1 MPLPQMQPVG
11 QDGRRRPG
19 SPSQRSEDGGSRPFC
34 FPGSDLLFGGCQIC
48 SVDDGEFKERG
59 FRRLRGGGQ
68 QWVWLNGADALCATD
83 SRSKNAVQDCVEDV
97 EGTSLGNEDSEDE
110 SYTEDNGGPPTAAPM
125 VPQHDSGNIQCRNP
139 EEAALQQEVEALL
152 WSAGDVFAQ
161 KGWELGP
168 IGGGRYRLNGR
179 GIKLSLLPVGAPL
192 PYFTHIAP
200 VLGFDVAERAAR
212 LTVCDGS
219 LRQPLLDY
227 LLATGQNESYDQRGT
242 ENVMGVSGAGQ
253 FLDFNVAETG
263 DRLIE
268 MKHATIQA
276 AIRRR
281 AGGGAEAPGMTALQ
295 ADGAKLLEVRPGG
308 RLGGSRCSSRAGSQ
322 PPVVN

>member
-1 MPLPQMQPVG
+1 M
-11 QDGRRRPG
+11 
-19 SPSQRSEDGGSRPFC
+19 
-34 FPGSDLLFGGCQIC
+34 LFGQCQIC

-68 QWVWLNGADALCATD
+68 QWVWNGAEALCATD
-83 SRSKNAVQDCVEDV
+83 SKSKQAVQDCVEEL

-110 SYTEDNGGPPTAAPM
+110 SCADDTGRASTAVLATGPHSKGASQNGI
-125 VPQHDSGNIQCRNP
+125 SP
-139 EEAALQQEVEALL
+139 EVDALQNEVEALL
-152 WSAGDVFAQ
+152 WSAGDIFAS
-161 KGWELGP
+161 KGWELGS

-179 GIKLSLLPVGAPL
+179 AIKLLLLPLGAPL

-200 VLGFDVAERAAR
+200 MLGFDVAERAAR

-227 LLATGQNESYDQRGT
+227 LLGTGQNESYDQRGT
-242 ENVMGVSGAGQ
+242 ENPMGVSGAGQ

-295 ADGAKLLEVRPGG
+295 ADGAKLLEGKASSGVALARGSQV
-308 RLGGSRCSSRAGSQ
+308 GSRCCSRAGSQ
-322 PPVVN
+322 PPVNSDVSAGPHLIVA

>member
-1 MPLPQMQPVG
+1 M
-11 QDGRRRPG
+11 
-19 SPSQRSEDGGSRPFC
+19 
-34 FPGSDLLFGGCQIC
+34 LFGNCQIC

-83 SRSKNAVQDCVEDV
+83 SKSKAAVQDCVEDV
-97 EGTSLGNEDSEDE
+97 DGTSLGNDSEDE
-110 SYTEDNGGPPTAAPM
+110 SYAEDNGCPPMAVPAT
-125 VPQHDSGNIQCRNP
+125 VPQHAGANPLVRNA
-139 EEAALQQEVEALL
+139 EEDALQREVEALL
-152 WSAGDVFAQ
+152 WNAGDIFAS

-179 GIKLSLLPVGAPL
+179 GIKLSLLPLGAPL

-200 VLGFDVAERAAR
+200 GVGFDVAERAAR

-227 LLATGQNESYDQRGT
+227 LLGTGQNESYDQRGT
-242 ENVMGVSGAGQ
+242 ENPMGVSGAGQ
-253 FLDFNVAETG
+253 YLDFNVAETG

-295 ADGAKLLEVRPGG
+295 ADGAKLLEGKT
-308 RLGGSRCSSRAGSQ
+308 GGSVALPRGQQGSSRCCSSAGSQ
-322 PPVVN
+322 PPVNTDVSGVAHTIVP